1 MQKVVIIGGSSGIGL
16 ATAQA
21 ALQKGATVVLVGRSQ
36 ERLATAAA
44 VCGDERVQC
53 IPADASDEA
62 SVRALFQQVG
72 SYDHLVMTAANLAYA
87 PIQQF
92 PSDNVQRVLQ
102 GKFWAPFYAAKH
114 GTAGIA
120 TDGSI
125 TFLSGLAAWK
135 PSVGAAIV
143 AAANGALVAF
153 ARALAVELA
162 PVRVNVVAPGVVDTP
177 AWDAL
182 TDDSREAFFA
192 RTAEQLPVGRIGTPD
207 DVASAVL
214 YLIENGF
221 TTGTVIHIDGGAQL
235 V

>member
-21 ALQKGATVVLVGRSQ
+21 ALHKGATVVLVGRSE
-36 ERLATAAA
+36 ERLAAAAA
-44 VCGDERVQC
+44 VCGEDRVQC
-53 IPADASDEA
+53 MPADASNEE

-120 TDGSI
+120 KDGSI

-135 PSVGAAIV
+135 PSVGAAVV

-177 AWDAL
+177 AWDAM
-182 TDDSREAFFA
+182 TDESREEFFT

-207 DVASAVL
+207 DVAGAVL
-214 YLIENGF
+214 YLIGNGF